1 MAPECTKRGNTSR
14 EALFPLV
21 FPGVPRS
28 AASIV
33 RHLLDQ
39 SLMSWEAGIV
49 TQAARKLLEEFD
61 ALPDQER
68 SEVLAELA
76 RRVGLSP
83 HSLPDDDD
91 LITAADRLFIE
102 LDQREPGE

>member
-1 MAPECTKRGNTSR
+1 
-14 EALFPLV
+14 L
-21 FPGVPRS
+21 
-28 AASIV
+28 
-33 RHLLDQ
+33 
-39 SLMSWEAGIV
+39 EAGIA
-49 TQAARKLLEEFD
+49 TQASRKLLEEFD
-61 ALPDQER
+61 VLPDQER

-91 LITAADRLFIE
+91 LIAAADRLFIE